1 MNTTQQPSLIELIRQ
16 HPEQA
21 TYLNTALQVDTLR
34 GEALIISGLQQLQQN
49 HPQRALLP
57 LAEASLV
64 FHSNPQIQALF
75 ARTLLNAQR
84 PDMAERFIE
93 RMLYRFPTDQALRQL
108 YTEAIRKTHPPEQ
121 LAKKLQALTLPADD
135 APPGTPFVPEASDT
149 TEIEATVDILVPVY
163 KGQKDTLDCLQ
174 SLIQCQSSNQTPHQI
189 IVLDDASPEA
199 NLVNAL
205 QRMARKGQ
213 ITYIRREQNLGFIK
227 NMNRGMAIHP
237 GRDVVW
243 LNADTRVH
251 GNWLDRLKAAADSH
265 EQIASATPFSNNGE
279 LMSVP
284 KMRQQAPMPDTARH
298 AQIDQAAAE
307 LNQPPVDIP
316 IGCGFCFY
324 IKRTAINDVGYLD
337 EATLQRGY
345 GEETDW
351 CTRAT
356 AKGWRH
362 VGATNIFVAHRGGS
376 SFGAEKALRVQ
387 QNNQIIR
394 QRYPTLDKRFD
405 RFIQQD
411 PLRAAREALAAKL
424 PEPPAAPKAIPARP
438 TPLEATAINFNEL
451 LQDSDPIWLI
461 ADPLDNEADGK
472 AWLSIAR
479 AIRRAKPQAQL
490 LLAQST
496 PWQIELGR
504 TGCVTR
510 LPELPNIEADEL
522 LTLCGARQALTINN
536 TAASQTAACQYR
548 LPLRHVNA
556 H

>member
-1 MNTTQQPSLIELIRQ
+1 MKHKKQPSLIDLIRQ

-21 TYLNTALQVDTLR
+21 TYLNTALQVDSLR
-34 GEALIISGLQQLQQN
+34 SEALLLQGLQQLQQN

-57 LAEASLV
+57 LAEASQIY
-64 FHSNPQIQALF
+64 FSNPQIQALL

-84 PDMAERFIE
+84 PDMAERFLE
-93 RMLYRFPTDQALRQL
+93 RMMYRFPTDEALRQL

-121 LAKKLQALTLPADD
+121 LAKKLQALTRPADD
-135 APPGTPFVPEASDT
+135 ATPGTPFEPKAAGKNQ
-149 TEIEATVDILVPVY
+149 IESTVDILVPVY

-174 SLIQCQSSNQTPHQI
+174 SLIEFQSSNQTPHEI
-189 IVLDDASPEA
+189 IVLDDASPEG

-205 QRMARKGQ
+205 QRLARKGQ
-213 ITYIRREQNLGFIK
+213 ITYTRREQNLGFIK
-227 NMNRGMAIHP
+227 NINRGMALHT

-251 GNWLDRLKAAADSH
+251 GNWLDRLKATAYSH

-284 KMRQQAPMPDTARH
+284 EMRQQAPMPNAARH

-316 IGCGFCFY
+316 VGCGFCFY
-324 IKRTAINDVGYLD
+324 IKRTAINNVGYLD
-337 EATLQRGY
+337 EATLKRGY

-351 CTRAT
+351 CARAT
-356 AKGWRH
+356 AQGWRH
-362 VGATNIFVAHRGGS
+362 VGATNVFVAHRGGS
-376 SFGAEKALRVQ
+376 SFGSEKALRVK

-424 PEPPAAPKAIPARP
+424 PEPAAPPKAKLAEPAALAV
-438 TPLEATAINFNEL
+438 TATSFNEL
-451 LQDSDPIWLI
+451 LQDSNPIWLI

-472 AWLSIAR
+472 AWLSMAR
-479 AIRRAKPQAQL
+479 ALRRANPQAQL

-496 PWQIELGR
+496 PWQIELGH
-504 TGCVTR
+504 TGCVMR
-510 LPELPNIEADEL
+510 LPELPNVNPDEL
-522 LTLCGARQALTINN
+522 LTLCGARHALTLNN
-536 TAASQTAACQYR
+536 TSASLAAASQYR
-548 LPLRHVNA
+548 LPLFHVNA

>member
-1 MNTTQQPSLIELIRQ
+1 MKYKKQPSLIDLIRQ

-21 TYLNTALQVDTLR
+21 TYLNTALQVDSLR
-34 GEALIISGLQQLQQN
+34 SEALLLQGLQQLQQN
-49 HPQRALLP
+49 HPQRAVLP
-57 LAEASLV
+57 LAEASQIY
-64 FHSNPQIQALF
+64 FSNPQVQALF

-135 APPGTPFVPEASDT
+135 ATPGTPFVPGASDT

-174 SLIQCQSSNQTPHQI
+174 SLIQFQSSNQTPHQI

-205 QRMARKGQ
+205 QRLARKGQ

-227 NMNRGMAIHP
+227 NINRGMATHP

-279 LMSVP
+279 LMSFP
-284 KMRQQAPMPDTARH
+284 EMRQQAPMPDAARH
-298 AQIDQAAAE
+298 AALDQAAAE

-337 EATLQRGY
+337 EATLKRGY

-351 CTRAT
+351 CARAT

-362 VGATNIFVAHRGGS
+362 VGATNVFVAHRGGS

-394 QRYPTLDKRFD
+394 ERYPTLEKRFD

-411 PLRAAREALAAKL
+411 PLRAAREALSAKL
-424 PEPPAAPKAIPARP
+424 PEPAAPPKVIPAQP
-438 TPLEATAINFNEL
+438 TPLEATTINLNEL
-451 LQDSDPIWLI
+451 LQDSNPIWLI

-472 AWLSIAR
+472 AWLTLAR
-479 AIRRAKPQAQL
+479 TLLRTNPRAKL
-490 LLAQST
+490 LLTQST
-496 PWQIELGR
+496 PWQVELGR

-510 LPELPNIEADEL
+510 LPELPHIEADEL
-522 LTLCGARQALTINN
+522 LTLCGARQALTLNN
-536 TAASQTAACQYR
+536 TPASQTAACQYR
-548 LPLRHVNA
+548 LPLHHVNA

>member
-1 MNTTQQPSLIELIRQ
+1 MDTTQQPSLIELIRQ
-16 HPEQA
+16 HSEQSV
-21 TYLNTALQVDTLR
+21 YLNTALQVDSLR
-34 GEALIISGLQQLQQN
+34 SEALLLQGLQHLQQQQ
-49 HPQRALLP
+49 PQNALLP
-57 LAEASLV
+57 LAEASLI
-64 FHSNPQIQALF
+64 FHSNPQIQALL

-84 PDMAERFIE
+84 PDMAERFLE
-93 RMLYRFPTDQALRQL
+93 RMMYRFPTDEALRQL

-121 LAKKLQALTLPADD
+121 LAKKLQALTLPAEE
-135 APPGTPFVPEASDT
+135 ATPGTPFMPETAGT
-149 TEIEATVDILVPVY
+149 TKIEATVDILVPVY

-174 SLIQCQSSNQTPHQI
+174 SLIQFQSSNQTPHQI
-189 IVLDDASPEA
+189 IVLDDASPEG

-205 QRMARKGQ
+205 QRLARKGQ

-227 NMNRGMAIHP
+227 SINRGMAMQT

-251 GNWLDRLKAAADSH
+251 GNWLDRLKAAAYSH
-265 EQIASATPFSNNGE
+265 EQISSATPFSNNGE

-284 KMRQQAPMPDTARH
+284 NMRQQAPMPDAARH
-298 AQIDQAAAE
+298 AALDQAAAE

-337 EATLQRGY
+337 EATLKRGY

-351 CTRAT
+351 CARAT

-362 VGATNIFVAHRGGS
+362 VGATNVFVAHRGGS

-424 PEPPAAPKAIPARP
+424 PEPAALPKTKLVQPAA
-438 TPLEATAINFNEL
+438 LEATAINLNEL
-451 LQDSDPIWLI
+451 LQDNNPIWLI
-461 ADPLDNEADGK
+461 ADPLNNEADGK
-472 AWLSIAR
+472 AWLSMAR
-479 AIRRAKPQAQL
+479 ALRRANPRAQL

-496 PWQIELGR
+496 PWQVELGR
-504 TGCVTR
+504 TGCVTH
-510 LPELPNIEADEL
+510 LPELPNIKPDEL
-522 LTLCGARQALTINN
+522 ITLCGARQALTLNN
-536 TAASQTAACQYR
+536 TTASQAAASQYR
-548 LPLRHVNA
+548 LPLRQVHA